1 MPKKAGTH
9 RRSVGVHEEGGGQMK
24 EIKFRAWDLERKR
37 MYDVQGIN
45 WYDREVYYSYSDAWY
60 PNGYSISDE
69 QYLDKVIL
77 MQYTGLKDKNK
88 REIYEGDV
96 IKVFGT
102 RIGYIQWIDSLA
114 SFGVTIQKEPMPI
127 PLHEENN
134 IVDSVEII
142 GNTYENK

>member
-1 MPKKAGTH
+1 
-9 RRSVGVHEEGGGQMK
+9 
-24 EIKFRAWDLERKR
+24 
-37 MYDVQGIN
+37 MYDVQSIN